1 MKYLAFLMA
10 IFTPLASASECF
22 NSSSTIERA
31 QCHAKELEILDV
43 TLNAEYKD
51 AINELRKENPKVSEK
66 EENVVR

>member
-1 MKYLAFLMA
+1 MA

-51 AINELRKENPKVSEK
+51 AINELRKENPKVS
-66 EENVVR
+66 